1 LDHGVFV
8 RGLETGDGTLKFDAS
23 LSPVGLKDVPAIARA
38 AEEIGFD
45 ALWTQETQHDPFL
58 PCALIAEHTAR
69 LHSGTAV
76 AVSFARSPA
85 NIAYTAWDLAAQ
97 SGGRFILGL
106 GTQVKAH
113 IERRF
118 GQPWPASPV
127 KKLREQIE
135 VTRAFWDCW
144 QNGTKLNYRGEYY
157 KVTLMSP
164 FFQPAPLPFLSRAPE
179 KHRDS
184 PGTVPRYAG
193 YQGRCSGRS
202 ASEVEAGLREKN
214 QSLIPIYIAGV
225 NTGLAKLAGEL
236 CDGFHAHPFHSVRY
250 LREVILPAIEEGIKK
265 EKRRREDIS
274 VAISTFV
281 ATTPEEMNAVR
292 AQVAFYAS
300 TPSYRPVMDLHG
312 WTGVAEK
319 LSAHASRGAWAAMP
333 MLITDEMLNEF
344 CLVTEESKL
353 AEELNKRYQGV
364 ADRLAIYT
372 PFVPGEKDEWWKKLV
387 KEFNE

>member
-1 LDHGVFV
+1 M
-8 RGLETGDGTLKFDAS
+8 KFDAT
-23 LSPVGLKDVPAIARA
+23 LSPVGLKDVPAIART

-58 PCALIAEHTAR
+58 PCALIGGHTAR
-69 LHSGTAV
+69 LHFGTGI

-85 NIAYTAWDLAAQ
+85 NLAYTAWDLAAQ

-118 GQPWPASPV
+118 GQPWPESPV

-135 VTRAFWDCW
+135 VIRAFWDCW

-164 FFQPAPLPFLSRAPE
+164 FFQPPPLPLGE
-179 KHRDS
+179 
-184 PGTVPRYAG
+184 
-193 YQGRCSGRS
+193 
-202 ASEVEAGLREKN
+202 GLV
-214 QSLIPIYIAGV
+214 PIYIAGV
-225 NTGLAKLAGEL
+225 NTGLARLAGEL
-236 CDGFHAHPFHSVRY
+236 CDGFHAHPFHSPRY
-250 LREVILPAIEEGIKK
+250 LKDVILPAIEQGARKMNRE
-265 EKRRREDIS
+265 REDIS
-274 VAISTFV
+274 VAITAFV
-281 ATTPEEMNAVR
+281 ATTPEEMNLAR

-319 LSAHASRGAWAAMP
+319 LSAHAARGEWAELP
-333 MLITDEMLNEF
+333 VLITDEVLNEF
-344 CLVTEESKL
+344 CLVTEEDKL
-353 AEELNKRYQGV
+353 ADELKKRYDGV

-372 PFVPGEKDEWWKKLV
+372 PFLPGERDEWWKNLA
-387 KEFNE
+387 KELNQ